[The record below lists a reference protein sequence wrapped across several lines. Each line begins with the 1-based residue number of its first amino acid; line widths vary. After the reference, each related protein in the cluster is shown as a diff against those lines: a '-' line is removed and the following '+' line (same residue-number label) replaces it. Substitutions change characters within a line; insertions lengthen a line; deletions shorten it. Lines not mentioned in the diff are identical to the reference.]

1 MNERCLR
8 ARGLYPGPRRQQ
20 RRNKTVYDRRKSLWD
35 GNAVRQ
41 RRTPHR
47 TDTAAPWNKDNTTTS
62 KSLKAQGKSIKPA
75 VLTGSLLWE
84 LLAPAYMS
92 DGWRPVCLAMRD
104 SIRGPISS
112 LSWNANT
119 KSGQP
124 SRASV
129 R

>member
-1 MNERCLR
+1 MQSGSDQHRTAVTR
-8 ARGLYPGPRRQQ
+8 TTQQ
-20 RRNKTVYDRRKSLWD
+20 RGPHDDQRKPESSRQEHQAGGIDGKSLM
-35 GNAVRQ
+35 
-41 RRTPHR
+41 
-47 TDTAAPWNKDNTTTS
+47 
-62 KSLKAQGKSIKPA
+62 
-75 VLTGSLLWE
+75 E